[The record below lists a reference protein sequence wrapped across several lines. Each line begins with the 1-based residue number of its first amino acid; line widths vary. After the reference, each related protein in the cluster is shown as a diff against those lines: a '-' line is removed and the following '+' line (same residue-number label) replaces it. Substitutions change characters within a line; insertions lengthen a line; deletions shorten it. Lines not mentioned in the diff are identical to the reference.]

1 LATFGIIV
9 VDYSENQIK
18 VPCWNYLISISEQSK
33 RRKTITTKEEMNPN
47 KTARIA
53 GFLYG
58 PLMILLAPLGLIY
71 VPTAL
76 VVAGDAVTTTQ
87 NVMANIGMFRLSI
100 VVALIVQV
108 AHLFI
113 VLLLYKLLKPV
124 NKNLASLMVIFMLVG
139 IPITMLNELNHA
151 AVLLLLSGA
160 DYLKVFTAGQLQA
173 LVLMFHG
180 LHEYVINSI
189 ASIFW
194 GLWLFPMGYLVFK
207 SGFISKIPGVL
218 LIIAGSGYLVDTFAK
233 ILSPNYGATIIAT
246 IILITMWGEPVFP
259 IWLLIKGVNVEKWKE
274 RALESA

>member
-1 LATFGIIV
+1 M
-9 VDYSENQIK
+9 
-18 VPCWNYLISISEQSK
+18 
-33 RRKTITTKEEMNPN
+33 TTKEEMNPN

-58 PLMILLAPLGLIY
+58 PLMLLLGPFGIMY
-71 VPTAL
+71 VPTVL
-76 VVAGDAVTTTQ
+76 VVAGDAVTTAQ
-87 NVMANIGMFRLSI
+87 NIMANIGLFRLSI
-100 VVALIVQV
+100 VTALIVQV
-108 AHLFI
+108 AHIFI

-160 DYLKVFTAGQLQA
+160 DYLNVFTAGQLQA

-194 GLWLFPMGYLVFK
+194 GLWLRQLLRQLLRLQCLGNQYFPY
-207 SGFISKIPGVL
+207 GF
-218 LIIAGSGYLVDTFAK
+218 
-233 ILSPNYGATIIAT
+233 
-246 IILITMWGEPVFP
+246 
-259 IWLLIKGVNVEKWKE
+259 
-274 RALESA
+274 